1 MYKELN
7 VSLRTIM
14 TPGPVE
20 AEPRVLKAMT
30 TAILGQF
37 DPEFTNIMN
46 NTMEML
52 HEVFQTKNKWAFPID
67 GTSRAGLEAV
77 LASVIE
83 PGDVVLVPIY
93 GRFGHLLVEIAQR
106 YGAKVVTLE
115 TDWGQVFSS
124 QTVVKAIKEVKPKIV
139 AMVHGET
146 STACMQPLAEIGKV
160 CRQQDSLFIV
170 DAVATLGGAMLKVD
184 EWFIDACIAGTQ
196 KCLSVPAGMAPI
208 TFNERVEK
216 IILQRKRVEQGLAD
230 TTAEKQDLGCYIR
243 TNYFDLSQ
251 LMDYWS
257 PVRLNHHT
265 EATTMLY
272 GLYEGL
278 RLVLAEGL
286 DARFA
291 RHKKHE
297 QALIAGLEAMG
308 LEIYGDKECKMPV
321 VTAIKIPEHVDGEAV
336 RAMLLNDFEI
346 EIASSFGPLKGK
358 IWRIGT
364 MGYSCRKKNILHVL
378 AALEAVL
385 IRQKA
390 KITIGEAVQA
400 ALNKYQ
406 QLENQ

>member
-1 MYKELN
+1 MGVSRLKILHIALTGGWAGSERIAFALANNQAQNNESEVYIAVRTNHSYAKHFYQDQAGPNVHIIEVPTQYKGAEAIAEF
-7 VSLRTIM
+7 LRNQLCSNSEFDIVH
-14 TPGPVE
+14 GHLGIGC
-20 AEPRVLKAMT
+20 RVAAYFGSYSYTLGHLHVRFMT
-30 TAILGQF
+30 TQHQNL
-37 DPEFTNIMN
+37 
-46 NTMEML
+46 
-52 HEVFQTKNKWAFPID
+52 D
-67 GTSRAGLEAV
+67 GVVAV
-77 LASVIE
+77 SEWQIKDI
-83 PGDVVLVPIY
+83 PSWYKGDVVLVPIY

-291 RHKKHE
+291 RHKKH
-297 QALIAGLEAMG
+297 
-308 LEIYGDKECKMPV
+308 
-321 VTAIKIPEHVDGEAV
+321 
-336 RAMLLNDFEI
+336 
-346 EIASSFGPLKGK
+346 
-358 IWRIGT
+358 
-364 MGYSCRKKNILHVL
+364 
-378 AALEAVL
+378 
-385 IRQKA
+385 
-390 KITIGEAVQA
+390 
-400 ALNKYQ
+400 
-406 QLENQ
+406 